1 MYKIIVVEDEPT
13 ALNHVCMILERKCPQ
28 YQVIGTAENGQEA
41 LDMIQKEPPDVLLTD
56 VKMPVM
62 DGIQLVTKVK
72 EEFPEILSVII
83 SGYSDFEYAKGALRS
98 GVCDYLLKPLAPSD
112 MKKLMEKLEFR
123 LHAYYYEERNKLL
136 RALCNGSL
144 PEKREVLR
152 KFFPA
157 GRYYVAI
164 YRKNGLRKRFLGNT
178 DVEIFT
184 MEEESLYIYGRDEME
199 ALYLIP
205 ETLLFSGDFAE
216 MADGI
221 FLKENKEETYLT
233 AIIYETP
240 FVLEDFPEVAKLL
253 YRELDKTIVIG
264 IDQKVRLTGDSV
276 CEKDIAENEEE
287 QKQLEYVEYLIQ
299 YKEEQK
305 LLLEIEKFFRILY
318 RERRNQIY
326 VEGMVRYIFQLI
338 RKKYLSGQSF
348 MDIEIMLDDAFYYAC
363 NMQELTENVLMI
375 VKQCIP
381 ELGKE
386 KIGNKEQL
394 FHSITSYLDGHMAES
409 LTLGKICKYF
419 GVSQSTLSKMFRT
432 YEETSFSNYLTK
444 IRIEKAESMMR
455 QDPDAYIRDIADR
468 CGYNDQFYFSR
479 IFRSVTGTCPKEYM
493 EHVKSRINHK

>member
-1 MYKIIVVEDEPT
+1 MYKIIVAEDEPT
-13 ALNHVCMILERKCPQ
+13 ALNHVCMILAKKCPQ
-28 YQVIGTAENGQEA
+28 YRVVGTAENGQEA
-41 LDMIQKEPPDVLLTD
+41 LDMIQKEAPDVLITD
-56 VKMPVM
+56 VKMPIM
-62 DGIQLVTKVK
+62 DGIQLVAKVK

-112 MKKLMEKLEFR
+112 MKRLMEKLELR

-136 RALCNGSL
+136 KALCNGSL
-144 PEKREVLR
+144 PKKKGVLE

-157 GRYYVAI
+157 GRYYAAI
-164 YRKNGLRKRFLGNT
+164 YRKNGLRKRFSGNT
-178 DVEIFT
+178 GVEIFT

-205 ETLLFSGDFAE
+205 ETLLFAGDFLE

-221 FLKENKEETYLT
+221 FQKEKKEETYLT
-233 AIIYETP
+233 AIIYETS

-253 YRELDKTIVIG
+253 YRELDKAIVIG
-264 IDQKVRLTGDSV
+264 TDQKVRLTEEPV
-276 CEKDIAENEEE
+276 YEKSITENEAE
-287 QKQLEYVEYLIQ
+287 QKQLEYVEYLIR

-305 LLLEIEKFFRILY
+305 LLAELEKYFHILY
-318 RERRNQIY
+318 VQRRSQIY
-326 VEGMVRYIFQLI
+326 VESMTKYIFQLI
-338 RKKYLSGQSF
+338 RKNYLSGQNF
-348 MDIEIMLDDAFYYAC
+348 MDLEMMLEDAFYYAC
-363 NMQELTENVLMI
+363 DMQELTENMLTI

-381 ELGKE
+381 ELGRE

-394 FHSITSYLDGHMAES
+394 FHSITSYLDGHMADS

-444 IRIEKAESMMR
+444 IRIKKAESMMR
-455 QDPDAYIRDIADR
+455 QDPDAYIRDIAER

-479 IFRSVTGTCPKEYM
+479 IFRSMTGICPKEYM
-493 EHVKSRINHK
+493 EQVKKQKQT